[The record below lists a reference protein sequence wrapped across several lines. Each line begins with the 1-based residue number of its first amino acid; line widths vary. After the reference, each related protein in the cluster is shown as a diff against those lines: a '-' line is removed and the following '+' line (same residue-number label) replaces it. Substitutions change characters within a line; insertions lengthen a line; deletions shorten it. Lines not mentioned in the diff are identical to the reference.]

1 MGKMKHKWMAMLVV
15 LVTTV
20 VTAQEAVKQYDDL
33 KAQAG
38 AWATSRLWAS
48 LLNSSAPEEKSL
60 EAQPATCSVK
70 ETPNNPSQETWTPGQ
85 VIVIKGFKDQQRDAA
100 SQPIRIELSALEDKH
115 HNDPGEAAADKFEH
129 LGEVALLS
137 EQPGG
142 EAEERSQPEALTAE
156 PETVTDD
163 AADEDS
169 INHAERNQAE
179 RDVHAVSRIS
189 NRAVVEGVAP
199 VFDSPALVQE
209 TRAAFET
216 QARLRVIRRAAKA
229 LLDNAERG
237 KRIELRILRR
247 GNPADRPSPASISL
261 RAENSYGPQATDFH
275 DALPAQPV
283 AQPDAGLSPVGTCAS
298 EE

>member
-1 MGKMKHKWMAMLVV
+1 MKHKWMAMLVV

-20 VTAQEAVKQYDDL
+20 VTAQEAVKQYHDL

-48 LLNSSAPEEKSL
+48 LLNNSAPEEKSL
-60 EAQPATCSVK
+60 EVQPAMCSVK
-70 ETPNNPSQETWTPGQ
+70 QTPTNPSQETWMPRQ

-115 HNDPGEAAADKFEH
+115 HNDPGEAAADKFERI
-129 LGEVALLS
+129 GEVALLS
-137 EQPGG
+137 EQTGG

-156 PETVTDD
+156 PDTATDD
-163 AADEDS
+163 AVDENS
-169 INHAERNQAE
+169 IDHAEQE
-179 RDVHAVSRIS
+179 VHVISRIL
-189 NRAVVEGVAP
+189 NRAVTEEVSQVVDASAP
-199 VFDSPALVQE
+199 SHE

-216 QARLRVIRRAAKA
+216 QARLRAIKRAAKA
-229 LLDNAERG
+229 LQDNVERG
-237 KRIELRILRR
+237 KRIELRIIRR
-247 GNPADRPSPASISL
+247 GNPVDRSSPTSISL

-275 DALPAQPV
+275 DALPAQFV
-283 AQPDAGLSPVGTCAS
+283 ARPDASLSPVGTCAS